1 MGGWG
6 FWRRGG
12 GEGKRKKEASEPSFL
27 IFPPPVGKGRGKE
40 KRSSGLNSPASIS
53 GASTP
58 PPISSASRAG
68 AALPSLEN
76 IHSGSAMFILEDCWP
91 SGCPYFS

>member
-1 MGGWG
+1 VSV
-6 FWRRGG
+6 FVSSTKV
-12 GEGKRKKEASEPSFL
+12 EVKKKEE
-27 IFPPPVGKGRGKE
+27 E
-40 KRSSGLNSPASIS
+40 KLQNSPASIS

-58 PPISSASRAG
+58 PPISSASSAG

-76 IHSGSAMFILEDCWP
+76 IHSGKAMFILDDCCP